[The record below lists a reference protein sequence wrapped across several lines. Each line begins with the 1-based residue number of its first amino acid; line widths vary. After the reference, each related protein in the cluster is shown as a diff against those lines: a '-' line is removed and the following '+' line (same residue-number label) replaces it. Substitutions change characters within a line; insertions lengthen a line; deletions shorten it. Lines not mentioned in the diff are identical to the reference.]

1 MTKNKPPFRY
11 DIVGSFLR
19 PAALKEKREAF
30 AAGTITAADLKAAE
44 DEAIRDLV
52 AKEKEVGL
60 YAVTDGEFRRRYW
73 HLDFL
78 TELEGVTEISA
89 ENWSVHFKGAQPKAR
104 TARITGLVDFGKHP
118 FLDHFKAPVTINS
131 GYRTEAKNK
140 AVGGA
145 AYSQHKYG
153 TAADI
158 VVKGVP
164 PAEVAKYAETIL
176 VGMGG
181 IGIYN
186 GFTHIDVRKIKSRWK
201 G

>member
-1 MTKNKPPFRY
+1 MNGATVKVYSKAK
-11 DIVGSFLR
+11 DGSKALSANFKVR
-19 PAALKEKREAF
+19 EFACSDGTDTIFIAPALV
-30 AAGTITAADLKAAE
+30 TVLQQ
-44 DEAIRDLV
+44 IR
-52 AKEKEVGL
+52 
-60 YAVTDGEFRRRYW
+60 
-73 HLDFL
+73 
-78 TELEGVTEISA
+78 
-89 ENWSVHFKGAQPKAR
+89 
-104 TARITGLVDFGKHP
+104 
-118 FLDHFKAPVTINS
+118 DHFKAPVTINS

-145 AYSQHKYG
+145 TYSQHKYG

-158 VVKGVP
+158 VVKGIT

-186 GFTHIDVRKIKSRWK
+186 SFTHIDVRKIKSRWK

>member
-1 MTKNKPPFRY
+1 MNGATVKVYSKAKDGNKALSANFKVREFACS
-11 DIVGSFLR
+11 DGTDTIFIA
-19 PAALKEKREAF
+19 PALV
-30 AAGTITAADLKAAE
+30 TVLQQ
-44 DEAIRDLV
+44 IR
-52 AKEKEVGL
+52 
-60 YAVTDGEFRRRYW
+60 
-73 HLDFL
+73 
-78 TELEGVTEISA
+78 
-89 ENWSVHFKGAQPKAR
+89 
-104 TARITGLVDFGKHP
+104 
-118 FLDHFKAPVTINS
+118 DHFKAPVTINS